1 MKYTK
6 QEKLDI
12 GRRIYEDEIN
22 KNAASEIYGISPDSA
37 REYMRYYRDINHLP
51 PKDRK
56 NRSDY
61 TVHTAAMAAAPGL
74 DELESMS
81 KEELIRELLKERI
94 DETQSKMC

>member
-12 GRRIYEDEIN
+12 GRRIYEDKIN
-22 KNAASEIYGISPDSA
+22 KNAASELYGISPDSA

-56 NRSDY
+56 NRMDY
-61 TVHTAAMAAAPGL
+61 TARAAAMEAVPGL

-94 DETQSKMC
+94 NETQSRRR